1 MITSL
6 LLNPYTP
13 PDDYGPSDDAMGLI
27 TALIVA
33 VVIILFLLIIIIM
46 LLPNKRK
53 NSQHDDEKRLIKS
66 YRASK
71 NLSDD
76 IPIDM
81 ETLSEEEKRLIEEY
95 RKNS

>member
-53 NSQHDDEKRLIKS
+53 NSHRLSDDEKRLIKS
-66 YRASK
+66 YFRSGQRFVLF
-71 NLSDD
+71 NY
-76 IPIDM
+76 I
-81 ETLSEEEKRLIEEY
+81 KRV
-95 RKNS
+95 S